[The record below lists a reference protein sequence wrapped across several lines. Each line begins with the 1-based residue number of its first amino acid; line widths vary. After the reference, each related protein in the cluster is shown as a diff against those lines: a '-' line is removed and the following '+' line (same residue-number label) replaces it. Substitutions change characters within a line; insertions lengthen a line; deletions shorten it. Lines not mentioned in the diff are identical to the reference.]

1 MYVAMYIADWANART
16 LAWTLAF
23 ATNIAILFSGTTGT

>member
-1 MYVAMYIADWANART
+1 MYIADWASART

-23 ATNIAILFSGTTGT
+23 AANIAILFSGATGT